1 MAGGQLGGWEG
12 REIWEGPGVSTSKG
26 ALFTLRSCLSNRT
39 APLQDPWLL
48 PAHRTPPRSSP
59 QRPQPRGSRLCSA
72 SALLGLLPGPP
83 LLPSLRKT
91 KQIVTANCMT
101 VAWSGGHTRCLAY
114 MIYLEGASEPPTKL
128 VSVPAPLYREGN
140 RGLERWSGSP

>member
-12 REIWEGPGVSTSKG
+12 REIWEGAGGSTSKG

-39 APLQDPWLL
+39 SPLQDQRHGCSPPTGPH
-48 PAHRTPPRSSP
+48 PAAAHSGPSP
-59 QRPQPRGSRLCSA
+59 GVPA
-72 SALLGLLPGPP
+72 SAPLGPLPGPP

-101 VAWSGGHTRCLAY
+101 VAWIGGHTKCLAY
-114 MIYLEGASEPPTKL
+114 IIYLKGASEPPTKL

-140 RGLERWSGSP
+140 WGLER